1 MGNELDSAIA
11 TLERRLEAAE
21 QQAAELRMAIN
32 AVCLAAGM
40 PARYADAAISGKTGA
55 GRSLQIQDDTFYGKK
70 QTPAMREYLEMR
82 KAQGL
87 GPAKPRDIYEA
98 LLSGGF
104 QFDAKTDTVAL
115 VGLRAL
121 LRTQPHIF
129 HQLPQ
134 GGTYGLTSWYPDA
147 KRTTE
152 AASGKKRAAAKKR
165 TASRSKK
172 APRPSA
178 KVEDTPKPDAK
189 PSPNVVPMKD
199 HKVAQ
204 AT

>member
-40 PARYADAAISGKTGA
+40 PARYADAALSGKSGV

-70 QTPAMREYLEMR
+70 LTPAMREYLEMR
-82 KAQGL
+82 KAQGV
-87 GPAKPRDIYEA
+87 GPAKPRDIYDA
-98 LLSGGF
+98 LKLGGF
-104 QFDAKTDTVAL
+104 QFEAKTDTVAL
-115 VGLRAL
+115 VSLRAL

-147 KRTTE
+147 KRTPD
-152 AASGKKRAAAKKR
+152 AASGKKRGAAKKR
-165 TASRSKK
+165 AGRSKK
-172 APRPSA
+172 ALRASTKADEPA
-178 KVEDTPKPDAK
+178 KQDETAP
-189 PSPNVVPMKD
+189 PNVVPIKD
-199 HKVAQ
+199 HKVA
-204 AT
+204 